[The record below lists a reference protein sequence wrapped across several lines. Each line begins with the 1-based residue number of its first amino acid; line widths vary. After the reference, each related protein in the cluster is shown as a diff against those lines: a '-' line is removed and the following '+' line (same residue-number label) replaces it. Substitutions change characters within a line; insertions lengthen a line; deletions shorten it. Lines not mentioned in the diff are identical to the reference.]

1 MHSKNFILQKLSPFK
16 NYKKVIT
23 TEQTTKDIVNGIV
36 DTHYQWNSEYDKIS
50 KYFLG
55 ADVEETAKNVWEFL
69 KNNVPYYIESSSNQT
84 LRSPA
89 AIVSM
94 PGDCK
99 SFALFTNGIFS
110 SLQRKGLMNVPVA
123 YRFASYKDN
132 VKEPGHVFAVL
143 YPGTKNEIW
152 IDPVLDRFDDKSK
165 QPTFYK
171 DKKVKMSLI
180 ALSGIENNYS
190 AQSKY
195 NEMSA
200 YRDQLVRDRDRLLIS
215 GKIKPGGSKEL
226 EYKVAIN
233 KVTRALQNMPQI
245 SGFFD
250 NFFGGSQNQS
260 NPSNLSQNLKQSG
273 TNILQSAGTGILME
287 GGKQVLN
294 ALLTKEGVTPDF
306 FSQFPFLTA
315 FDNST
320 FKWKSRLPLLSKMTP
335 NQRVAFYIQK
345 MQDNAEFE
353 DAPQQYFELFGRSTG
368 NTKSGFSDLGQVSR
382 DVAQLFND
390 TLNQKYFKGKSVFY
404 VGNSPRNLS
413 DYTISTLLS
422 KPPLS
427 DDFSGSGSG
436 TQKAGM
442 NIALTLGLV
451 AGAFLLV
458 KSFAKK

>member
-23 TEQTTKDIVNGIV
+23 TEQSTKDIVNGIV

-99 SFALFTNGIFS
+99 SYALFTNGIFS

-132 VKEPGHVFAVL
+132 VKEPGHVFSVL

-152 IDPVLDRFDDKSK
+152 IDPVLDRFNDKSK
-165 QPTFYK
+165 QPTFFK

-180 ALSGIENNYS
+180 ALSGVDDNYS
-190 AQSKY
+190 AKAKF

-200 YRDQLVRDRDRLLIS
+200 YRDKLVRDRDWLLIN

-233 KVTRALQNMPQI
+233 KVTRALQDMPQI

-250 NFFGGSQNQS
+250 DFFGGSQNED
-260 NPSNLSQNLKQSG
+260 NQNNFGQNQQA
-273 TNILQSAGTGILME
+273 TGTGILFQ
-287 GGKQVLN
+287 GGKEVLN

-320 FKWKSRLPLLSKMTP
+320 FKWKSRLPLLAKMTP

-345 MQDNAEFE
+345 MQDNASFE
-353 DAPQQYFELFGRSTG
+353 DAPQQYFELFGRASG
-368 NTKSGFSDLGQVSR
+368 TKSGFSDIGQVSR

-427 DDFSGSGSG
+427 QDSTGSG
-436 TQKAGM
+436 TTQRAGM
-442 NIALTLGLV
+442 NIAVTLGLV

>member
-23 TEQTTKDIVNGIV
+23 TDQSTKDIVNGII
-36 DTHYQWNSEYDKIS
+36 DTHYKWDSEYDKIS
-50 KYFLG
+50 QYFVG

-69 KNNVPYYIESSSNQT
+69 KNNVPYYIESSNNQT

-99 SFALFTNGIFS
+99 SYSLFSNGIFS
-110 SLQRKGLMNVPVA
+110 SLSRKGIMKVPYA
-123 YRFASYKDN
+123 FRFASYKDN
-132 VKEPGHVFAVL
+132 VKEPGHVFSVL

-165 QPTFYK
+165 QPTFFK
-171 DKKVKMSLI
+171 DKNSKMSLI
-180 ALSGIENNYS
+180 ALSGVDTNYS
-190 AQSKY
+190 AKTKF

-200 YRDQLVRDRDRLLIS
+200 YRDQLVRDRDMLLNS

-233 KVTRALQNMPQI
+233 KVTRAIQNMPQI
-245 SGFFD
+245 NGLFD
-250 NFFGGSQNQS
+250 DFFGGGENED
-260 NPSNLSQNLKQSG
+260 NKNNFKENLQA
-273 TNILQSAGTGILME
+273 TGTGLLVQ
-287 GGKQVLN
+287 GGKEVLN

-320 FKWKSRLPLLSKMTP
+320 FKWKSRLPLLAKMTP

-353 DAPQQYFELFGRSTG
+353 DAPQQYFELFGRSSG
-368 NTKSGFSDLGQVSR
+368 TKSGISDVGQVSK
-382 DVAQLFND
+382 DVAKLFND
-390 TLNQKYFKGKSVFY
+390 TLNEKYFKGSSVY
-404 VGNSPRNLS
+404 NVRNTPRNLN
-413 DYTISTLLS
+413 DYSINLLLS
-422 KPPLS
+422 KPSLS
-427 DDFSGSGSG
+427 DNGSGSG

-458 KSFAKK
+458 KQFAKK

>member
-23 TEQTTKDIVNGIV
+23 TDQSTKDIVNGII
-36 DTHYQWNSEYDKIS
+36 DTHYQWDSEYDKIS

-69 KNNVPYYIESSSNQT
+69 KNNVPYYIESSANQT

-99 SFALFTNGIFS
+99 SFSLFSNGIFS
-110 SLQRKGLMNVPVA
+110 SLNRKGLTNVPVA

-132 VKEPGHVFAVL
+132 VKEPGHVFSVL

-152 IDPVLDRFDDKSK
+152 IDPVLDRFNDKSK

-180 ALSGIENNYS
+180 ALSGVDTNYS
-190 AQSKY
+190 AQTKF

-200 YRDQLVRDRDRLLIS
+200 YRDQLVRDRDWLLIN

-233 KVTRALQNMPQI
+233 KVTRALQDMPQI

-260 NPSNLSQNLKQSG
+260 NSSNLSQNLRQTG
-273 TNILQSAGTGILME
+273 TGILQNAGTGILME

-320 FKWKSRLPLLSKMTP
+320 FKWKSRLPLLAKMTP

-353 DAPQQYFELFGRSTG
+353 DAPQQYFELFGRSAG

-427 DDFSGSGSG
+427 QDSTGSG
-436 TQKAGM
+436 TTQRAGM
-442 NIALTLGLV
+442 NIAVTLGLV

>member
-23 TEQTTKDIVNGIV
+23 TDQSTKDIVNGIV
-36 DTHYQWNSEYDKIS
+36 DTHYKWDSEYDKIS
-50 KYFLG
+50 QYFVG
-55 ADVEETAKNVWEFL
+55 ADVEDTAKNVWEFL

-99 SFALFTNGIFS
+99 SYALFTNGIFS
-110 SLQRKGLMNVPVA
+110 SLARKGIMNVPVA
-123 YRFASYKDN
+123 YRFASYKEGI
-132 VKEPGHVFAVL
+132 KEPGHVFAVL

-180 ALSGIENNYS
+180 ALSGIDNSYS
-190 AQSKY
+190 AQQKFK
-195 NEMSA
+195 EMSA
-200 YRDQLVRDRDRLLIS
+200 YRDQLVRDRDFLLIN

-250 NFFGGSQNQS
+250 DIFGGSQNQG
-260 NPSNLSQNLKQSG
+260 NQTNLSQNLRNTG
-273 TNILQSAGTGILME
+273 TGILQSAGTGILME

-320 FKWKSRLPLLSKMTP
+320 FKWKSRLPLLAKMTP

-353 DAPQQYFELFGRSTG
+353 DAPQQYFELFGRASG
-368 NTKSGFSDLGQVSR
+368 TKSGFSDVGQVSR

-390 TLNQKYFKGKSVFY
+390 TLNEKYFQGKSVFN
-404 VGNSPRNLS
+404 VRGVPRNRA
-413 DYTISTLLS
+413 DYSISTIIS
-422 KPPLS
+422 KPPIS
-427 DDFSGSGSG
+427 DVATDSSG

-442 NIALTLGLV
+442 NIAVTLGLV
-451 AGAFLLV
+451 AAGFLLV
-458 KSFAKK
+458 KQFAKK

>member
-23 TEQTTKDIVNGIV
+23 TDQSTKDIVNGII
-36 DTHYQWNSEYDKIS
+36 DTHYKWDNEYDKIS
-50 KYFLG
+50 QYFVG
-55 ADVEETAKNVWEFL
+55 ADEEETAKNVWEFL
-69 KNNVPYYIESSSNQT
+69 KKNVPYYIESSEHQT

-89 AIVSM
+89 AIISM

-99 SFALFTNGIFS
+99 SYSLAINGIFS
-110 SLQRKGLMNVPVA
+110 SLARKGIMNVPIA
-123 YRFASYKDN
+123 YRFASYKEG
-132 VKEPGHVFAVL
+132 VKEPGHVFSVL

-165 QPTFYK
+165 QPTFFK

-190 AQSKY
+190 AKAKF

-200 YRDQLVRDRDRLLIS
+200 YRDQLVRDRDMLLNS
-215 GKIKPGGSKEL
+215 GKIKSGGSKEL

-250 NFFGGSQNQS
+250 DFFGGSQNE
-260 NPSNLSQNLKQSG
+260 NNERQNQQPG
-273 TNILQSAGTGILME
+273 GVQNILIQGSKE
-287 GGKQVLN
+287 VLN

-320 FKWKSRLPLLSKMTP
+320 FKWKSRMPLLVKMTP

-353 DAPQQYFELFGRSTG
+353 DAPQQYFELFGRSSG
-368 NTKSGFSDLGQVSR
+368 TKSGISDVGQVSK

-390 TLNQKYFKGKSVFY
+390 TLNQKYFQGKSVFN
-404 VGNSPRNLS
+404 VRGVPRNRT
-413 DYTISTLLS
+413 DYSINTLIS
-422 KPPLS
+422 KAPLS
-427 DDFSGSGSG
+427 SGTGGSG
-436 TQKAGM
+436 TQKSGM

>member
-23 TEQTTKDIVNGIV
+23 TDQSTKDIVNGII
-36 DTHYQWNSEYDKIS
+36 DTHYKWDKEYDKIS
-50 KYFLG
+50 QYFVG

-69 KNNVPYYIESSSNQT
+69 KNNVPYYIESSNNQT

-99 SFALFTNGIFS
+99 SYSLFINGVFS
-110 SLQRKGLMNVPVA
+110 SLARKGILNVPYA
-123 YRFASYKDN
+123 FRFASYKEGI
-132 VKEPGHVFAVL
+132 KEPGHVFSVL

-152 IDPVLDRFDDKSK
+152 IDPVLDRFNDKSK
-165 QPTFYK
+165 QPTFFK
-171 DKKVKMSLI
+171 DKNSKMSLI
-180 ALSGIENNYS
+180 ALSGVDNNYS
-190 AQSKY
+190 AKAKFD
-195 NEMSA
+195 EMSA
-200 YRDQLVRDRDRLLIS
+200 YRDQLVRDRDRLLNS
-215 GKIKPGGSKEL
+215 GKIKSGGSKEL

-245 SGFFD
+245 NGFFD
-250 NFFGGSQNQS
+250 NFFANSQNEDNQ
-260 NPSNLSQNLKQSG
+260 NNFSQNIQA
-273 TNILQSAGTGILME
+273 TGTGILVE
-287 GGKQVLN
+287 GGKEVLN

-320 FKWKSRLPLLSKMTP
+320 FKWKSRMPLLVKMTP

-345 MQDNAEFE
+345 MQDGAEFE
-353 DAPQQYFELFGRSTG
+353 DAPQQYFELFGRSSG
-368 NTKSGFSDLGQVSR
+368 TKSGISDVGQVSR

-390 TLNQKYFKGKSVFY
+390 TLNQKYFQGKSVFN
-404 VGNSPRNLS
+404 VNGSPRNKT
-413 DYTISTLLS
+413 DYSINTLIS
-422 KPPLS
+422 KAPLS
-427 DDFSGSGSG
+427 SGNGGSG
-436 TQKAGM
+436 TQRAGM
-442 NIALTLGLV
+442 NIGLTLGLV
-451 AGAFLLV
+451 AGAFLLI

>member
-69 KNNVPYYIESSSNQT
+69 KNNVPYYIESSNNQT

-99 SFALFTNGIFS
+99 SYALFTNGIFS
-110 SLQRKGLMNVPVA
+110 SLQRKGLINVPVS

-152 IDPVLDRFDDKSK
+152 IDPVLDRFNDRSK
-165 QPTFYK
+165 QPTFFK

-190 AQSKY
+190 AKAKF

-200 YRDQLVRDRDRLLIS
+200 YRDQLVRDRDWLLIN

-226 EYKVAIN
+226 QYKVAIN
-233 KVTRALQNMPQI
+233 KVTKALQDMPQI
-245 SGFFD
+245 SGFLD
-250 NFFGGSQNQS
+250 DFFGGSQNQ
-260 NPSNLSQNLKQSG
+260 NNQNSQS
-273 TNILQSAGTGILME
+273 TGTGILFE

-320 FKWKSRLPLLSKMTP
+320 FKWKSRLPLLAKMTP

-345 MQDNAEFE
+345 MQDGATFE
-353 DAPQQYFELFGRSTG
+353 DAPQQYFELFGRSSG
-368 NTKSGFSDLGQVSR
+368 TKSGFSDVGQVSK
-382 DVAQLFND
+382 DVAELFNGYV
-390 TLNQKYFKGKSVFY
+390 NKYYFKNKDVFN
-404 VGNSPRNLS
+404 VGNTTRNKS
-413 DYTISTLLS
+413 DYTISTLFA
-422 KPPLS
+422 KPSLS
-427 DDFSGSGSG
+427 DDGSGSDAG
-436 TQKAGM
+436 TKQAGM
-442 NIALTLGLV
+442 NMALTLGLA
-451 AGAFLLV
+451 AGAFLLI
-458 KSFAKK
+458 K

>member
-1 MHSKNFILQKLSPFK
+1 MHSKNFILQKLSPFR

-23 TEQTTKDIVNGIV
+23 TEQSTKDIVNGIV
-36 DTHYQWNSEYDKIS
+36 DTHYQWDSEYDKIS

-55 ADVEETAKNVWEFL
+55 ENVEETAKNVWEFL
-69 KNNVPYYIESSSNQT
+69 KNNVPYYIESSANQT

-94 PGDCK
+94 AADCK
-99 SFALFTNGIFS
+99 SYSLFSNGIFS

-132 VKEPGHVFAVL
+132 VKEPGHVFSVL

-152 IDPVLDRFDDKSK
+152 IDPVLDRFNDKSK
-165 QPTFYK
+165 QPTFFK

-180 ALSGIENNYS
+180 ALSGVEDNYS
-190 AQSKY
+190 AKAKF

-200 YRDQLVRDRDRLLIS
+200 YRDKLVRDRDWLLIN

-233 KVTRALQNMPQI
+233 KVTRALQDMPQI

-250 NFFGGSQNQS
+250 NFFGGNQNEDNQNNFGQNQ
-260 NPSNLSQNLKQSG
+260 QA
-273 TNILQSAGTGILME
+273 TGTGILFQ
-287 GGKQVLN
+287 GGKEVLN

-320 FKWKSRLPLLSKMTP
+320 FKWKSRLPLLAKMTP

-353 DAPQQYFELFGRSTG
+353 DAPQQYFELFGRASG
-368 NTKSGFSDLGQVSR
+368 TKSGFSDIGQVSR

-390 TLNQKYFKGKSVFY
+390 TLNQKYFKGKSVIN
-404 VGNSPRNLS
+404 VGNSTRNLS

-427 DDFSGSGSG
+427 DDFSGSG

-458 KSFAKK
+458 KQFAKK

>member
-23 TEQTTKDIVNGIV
+23 TEQSTKDIVNGIV

-99 SFALFTNGIFS
+99 SYALFTNGIFS

-132 VKEPGHVFAVL
+132 VKEPGHVFSVL

-152 IDPVLDRFDDKSK
+152 IDPVLDRFNDKSK
-165 QPTFYK
+165 QPTFFK

-180 ALSGIENNYS
+180 ALSGVEDNYS
-190 AQSKY
+190 AKAKF
-195 NEMSA
+195 NEMSD
-200 YRDQLVRDRDRLLIS
+200 YRDKLVRDRDWLLIN

-233 KVTRALQNMPQI
+233 KVTKALQDMPQI
-245 SGFFD
+245 SGFADILKNVTNVGNKASDLANPVKLGFD
-250 NFFGGSQNQS
+250 AVSTLVSLFSNRPNPNDWKGWDASDVRINAPRGTNAINWVINDGDSVQNEALNLVRYIQANGTDNILGYSKWFNRNITIEDVADKLSRGGFQQEAQE
-260 NPSNLSQNLKQSG
+260 LVKQS
-273 TNILQSAGTGILME
+273 
-287 GGKQVLN
+287 KQI
-294 ALLTKEGVTPDF
+294 F
-306 FSQFPFLTA
+306 Q
-315 FDNST
+315 
-320 FKWKSRLPLLSKMTP
+320 
-335 NQRVAFYIQK
+335 
-345 MQDNAEFE
+345 
-353 DAPQQYFELFGRSTG
+353 
-368 NTKSGFSDLGQVSR
+368 
-382 DVAQLFND
+382 
-390 TLNQKYFKGKSVFY
+390 
-404 VGNSPRNLS
+404 
-413 DYTISTLLS
+413 
-422 KPPLS
+422 
-427 DDFSGSGSG
+427 GSG

>member
-23 TEQTTKDIVNGIV
+23 TEQSTKDIVNGIV
-36 DTHYQWNSEYDKIS
+36 DTHYQWDSEYDKIS

-99 SFALFTNGIFS
+99 SYALFTNGIFS
-110 SLQRKGLMNVPVA
+110 SLNRKGLTNVPVA

-132 VKEPGHVFAVL
+132 VKEPGHVFSVL

-152 IDPVLDRFDDKSK
+152 IDPVLDRFNDKSK

-180 ALSGIENNYS
+180 ALSGVDTNYS
-190 AQSKY
+190 AQTKF

-200 YRDQLVRDRDRLLIS
+200 YRDQLVRDRDWLLIN

-233 KVTRALQNMPQI
+233 KVTRALQDMPQI

-250 NFFGGSQNQS
+250 NFFGGSQNQE
-260 NPSNLSQNLKQSG
+260 NQNNQRQTG
-273 TNILQSAGTGILME
+273 TGILQNAGTGILME

-320 FKWKSRLPLLSKMTP
+320 FKWKSRLPLLAKMTP

-345 MQDNAEFE
+345 MQDNASFE
-353 DAPQQYFELFGRSTG
+353 DAPQQYFELFGRASG
-368 NTKSGFSDLGQVSR
+368 TKSGFSDIGQVSR

-427 DDFSGSGSG
+427 EDSTGSG
-436 TQKAGM
+436 TTERAGM

-458 KSFAKK
+458 KQFAKK

>member
-23 TEQTTKDIVNGIV
+23 TDQSTKDIVNGIV
-36 DTHYQWNSEYDKIS
+36 DTHYKWDSEYDKIS
-50 KYFLG
+50 QYFVG

-99 SFALFTNGIFS
+99 SYALFTNGVFS
-110 SLQRKGLMNVPVA
+110 SLARKGIMNVPVA
-123 YRFASYKDN
+123 YRFASYKEG

-180 ALSGIENNYS
+180 ALSGIDTNYS
-190 AQSKY
+190 AQQKFK
-195 NEMSA
+195 EMSA
-200 YRDQLVRDRDRLLIS
+200 YRDKLVSDRDRLLIS

-233 KVTRALQNMPQI
+233 KVTRQLQNMPQI

-250 NFFGGSQNQS
+250 NFFASSQNQD
-260 NPSNLSQNLKQSG
+260 NQNNFRENLQA
-273 TNILQSAGTGILME
+273 TGTGILVQ
-287 GGKQVLN
+287 GGKEVLN

-320 FKWKSRLPLLSKMTP
+320 FKWKSRMPLLAKMTP

-345 MQDNAEFE
+345 MEDNASFE
-353 DAPQQYFELFGRSTG
+353 DAPQQYFELFGRASG
-368 NTKSGFSDLGQVSR
+368 TKSGFSDVGQVSR

-390 TLNQKYFKGKSVFY
+390 TLNKKYFQGKSVFN
-404 VGNSPRNLS
+404 VNGSPRNRT
-413 DYTISTLLS
+413 DYSINTLIS
-422 KPPLS
+422 KPPIS
-427 DDFSGSGSG
+427 DATGGSG

-442 NIALTLGLV
+442 NIAVTLGLV
-451 AGAFLLV
+451 AAGFLLV
-458 KSFAKK
+458 KQFAKK

>member
-23 TEQTTKDIVNGIV
+23 TEQSTKDIVNGIV
-36 DTHYQWNSEYDKIS
+36 DTHYQWDSEYDKIS

-69 KNNVPYYIESSSNQT
+69 KNNVPYYIESSNNQT

-99 SFALFTNGIFS
+99 SYALFINGIFS
-110 SLQRKGLMNVPVA
+110 SLQRKGLLNVPVA

-132 VKEPGHVFAVL
+132 VKEPGHVFSVL

-152 IDPVLDRFDDKSK
+152 IDPVLDRFNDKSK
-165 QPTFYK
+165 QPTFFK

-180 ALSGIENNYS
+180 ALSGIDTNYS
-190 AQSKY
+190 AKAKF

-200 YRDQLVRDRDRLLIS
+200 YRDQLVRDRDMLLIS

-250 NFFGGSQNQS
+250 DFFGSSENDDNQNNFGQNQ
-260 NPSNLSQNLKQSG
+260 QA
-273 TNILQSAGTGILME
+273 TGTGILFQ
-287 GGKQVLN
+287 GGKEVLN

-320 FKWKSRLPLLSKMTP
+320 FKWKSRLPLLAKMTP
-335 NQRVAFYIQK
+335 NQRVAYYIQK

-353 DAPQQYFELFGRSTG
+353 DAPQQYFELFGRASG
-368 NTKSGFSDLGQVSR
+368 TKSGFSDIGQVSR

-427 DDFSGSGSG
+427 DDSSGSG

>member
-1 MHSKNFILQKLSPFK
+1 LHSKNFILQKLSPFK

-23 TEQTTKDIVNGIV
+23 TDQSTKDIVNGII
-36 DTHYQWNSEYDKIS
+36 DTHYKWDSEYDKIS
-50 KYFLG
+50 QYFVG

-69 KNNVPYYIESSSNQT
+69 KNNVPYYIESSNNQT

-99 SFALFTNGIFS
+99 SYSLFINGVFS
-110 SLQRKGLMNVPVA
+110 SLARKGILNVPYA
-123 YRFASYKDN
+123 FRFASYKEGI
-132 VKEPGHVFAVL
+132 KEPGHVFSVL

-152 IDPVLDRFDDKSK
+152 IDPVLDRFNDKSK
-165 QPTFYK
+165 QPTFFK
-171 DKKVKMSLI
+171 DKNSKMSLI
-180 ALSGIENNYS
+180 ALSGVDNNYS
-190 AQSKY
+190 AKAKFD
-195 NEMSA
+195 EMSA
-200 YRDQLVRDRDRLLIS
+200 YRDQLVRDRDMLLNS
-215 GKIKPGGSKEL
+215 GKIKSGGSKEL

-245 SGFFD
+245 NGFFD
-250 NFFGGSQNQS
+250 NFFGGSQNEDNENNERENQL
-260 NPSNLSQNLKQSG
+260 PG
-273 TNILQSAGTGILME
+273 GIQDMLIQ
-287 GGKQVLN
+287 GGKEVLN

-320 FKWKSRLPLLSKMTP
+320 FKWKSRMPLLVKMTP

-353 DAPQQYFELFGRSTG
+353 DAPQQYFELFGRASG
-368 NTKSGFSDLGQVSR
+368 TKSGISDVGQVSK

-390 TLNQKYFKGKSVFY
+390 TLNQKYFQGKSVFN
-404 VGNSPRNLS
+404 VRGVPRNRT
-413 DYTISTLLS
+413 DYSINTLIS
-422 KPPLS
+422 KAPLS
-427 DDFSGSGSG
+427 SGTGGSG

-442 NIALTLGLV
+442 NIAVTLGLV
-451 AGAFLLV
+451 AAGFLLV
-458 KSFAKK
+458 KQFAKK

>member
-23 TEQTTKDIVNGIV
+23 TEQSTKDIVNGIV

-99 SFALFTNGIFS
+99 SYALFTNGIFS

-132 VKEPGHVFAVL
+132 VKEPGHVFSVL

-152 IDPVLDRFDDKSK
+152 IDPVLDRFNDKSK
-165 QPTFYK
+165 QPTFFK

-180 ALSGIENNYS
+180 ALSGVEDNYS
-190 AQSKY
+190 AKAKF

-200 YRDQLVRDRDRLLIS
+200 YRDKLVRDRDWLLIN

-233 KVTRALQNMPQI
+233 KVTRALQDMPQI

-250 NFFGGSQNQS
+250 DFFGDSQNED
-260 NPSNLSQNLKQSG
+260 NQNNFGQNQQA
-273 TNILQSAGTGILME
+273 TGTGILFQ
-287 GGKQVLN
+287 GGKEVLN

-320 FKWKSRLPLLSKMTP
+320 FKWKSRLPLLAKMTP

-345 MQDNAEFE
+345 MQDNASFE
-353 DAPQQYFELFGRSTG
+353 DAPQQYFELFGRASG
-368 NTKSGFSDLGQVSR
+368 TKSGFSDIGQVSR

-427 DDFSGSGSG
+427 QDSTGSG
-436 TQKAGM
+436 TTQRAGM
-442 NIALTLGLV
+442 NIAVTLGLV

>member
-1 MHSKNFILQKLSPFK
+1 LHSKNFILQKLSPFK

-23 TEQTTKDIVNGIV
+23 TDQSTKDIVNGII
-36 DTHYQWNSEYDKIS
+36 DTHYKWDSEYDKIS
-50 KYFLG
+50 QYFVG

-99 SFALFTNGIFS
+99 SYALFTNGIFS
-110 SLQRKGLMNVPVA
+110 SLERKGIMNVPVA
-123 YRFASYKDN
+123 YRFASYKEGI
-132 VKEPGHVFAVL
+132 KEPGHVFAVL

-165 QPTFYK
+165 QPTFFK

-190 AQSKY
+190 AKAKF

-200 YRDQLVRDRDRLLIS
+200 YRDQLVRDRDRLLNS
-215 GKIKPGGSKEL
+215 GKIKSGGSKEL

-250 NFFGGSQNQS
+250 DIFGNTENQDNQNNFSRNNQ
-260 NPSNLSQNLKQSG
+260 
-273 TNILQSAGTGILME
+273 TTGTGIIVQS
-287 GGKQVLN
+287 GKEVLN

-320 FKWKSRLPLLSKMTP
+320 FKWKSRMPLLAKMTP

-345 MQDNAEFE
+345 MQDNASFE
-353 DAPQQYFELFGRSTG
+353 DAPQQYFELFGRASG
-368 NTKSGFSDLGQVSR
+368 TKSGFSDIGQVSR

-422 KPPLS
+422 RPPLTEDS
-427 DDFSGSGSG
+427 TGSGT

-442 NIALTLGLV
+442 NIALTIGLV
-451 AGAFLLV
+451 AGAFLLIR
-458 KSFAKK
+458 KFGKK

>member
-23 TEQTTKDIVNGIV
+23 TEQSTKDIVNGIV
-36 DTHYQWNSEYDKIS
+36 DTHYQWDSEYDKIS

-99 SFALFTNGIFS
+99 SYALFTNGIFS
-110 SLQRKGLMNVPVA
+110 SLNRKGLTNVPVA

-132 VKEPGHVFAVL
+132 VKEPGHVFSVL

-152 IDPVLDRFDDKSK
+152 IDPVLDRFNDKSK
-165 QPTFYK
+165 QPTFFK

-180 ALSGIENNYS
+180 ALSGVEDNYS
-190 AQSKY
+190 AKAKF

-200 YRDQLVRDRDRLLIS
+200 YRDKLVRDRDWLLIN

-233 KVTRALQNMPQI
+233 KVTRALQDMPQI

-250 NFFGGSQNQS
+250 DFFGGSQNDDNQ
-260 NPSNLSQNLKQSG
+260 NNFSQNQQA
-273 TNILQSAGTGILME
+273 TGTGILFQ
-287 GGKQVLN
+287 GGKEVLN

-320 FKWKSRLPLLSKMTP
+320 FKWKSRLPLLAKMTP

-345 MQDNAEFE
+345 MQDNASFE
-353 DAPQQYFELFGRSTG
+353 DAPQQYFELFGRASG
-368 NTKSGFSDLGQVSR
+368 TKSGFSDIGQVSR

-427 DDFSGSGSG
+427 QDSTGSG
-436 TQKAGM
+436 TTQRAGM

-458 KSFAKK
+458 KQFAKK

>member
-1 MHSKNFILQKLSPFK
+1 LHSKNFILQKLSPFR

-23 TEQTTKDIVNGIV
+23 TEQSTKDIVNGIV
-36 DTHYQWNSEYDKIS
+36 DTHYQWDSEYDKIS

-55 ADVEETAKNVWEFL
+55 ENVEETAKNVWEFL
-69 KNNVPYYIESSSNQT
+69 KNNVPYYIESSANQT

-94 PGDCK
+94 AADCK
-99 SFALFTNGIFS
+99 SYSLFSNGIFS

-132 VKEPGHVFAVL
+132 VKEPGHVFSVL

-152 IDPVLDRFDDKSK
+152 IDPVLDRFNDKSK
-165 QPTFYK
+165 QPTFFK

-180 ALSGIENNYS
+180 ALSGVEDNYS
-190 AQSKY
+190 AKAKF

-200 YRDQLVRDRDRLLIS
+200 YRDKLVRDRDWLLIN

-233 KVTRALQNMPQI
+233 KVTRALQDMPQI

-250 NFFGGSQNQS
+250 NFFGGNQNEDNQNNFGQNQ
-260 NPSNLSQNLKQSG
+260 QA
-273 TNILQSAGTGILME
+273 TGTGILFQ
-287 GGKQVLN
+287 GGKEVLN

-320 FKWKSRLPLLSKMTP
+320 FKWKSRLPLLAKMTP

-353 DAPQQYFELFGRSTG
+353 DAPQQYFELFGRASG
-368 NTKSGFSDLGQVSR
+368 TKSGFSDIGQVSR

-390 TLNQKYFKGKSVFY
+390 TLNQKYFKGKSVIN
-404 VGNSPRNLS
+404 VGNSTRNLS

-427 DDFSGSGSG
+427 DDFSGSG

-458 KSFAKK
+458 KQFAKK

>member
-1 MHSKNFILQKLSPFK
+1 LHSKNFILQKLSPFK

-23 TEQTTKDIVNGIV
+23 TDQSTKDIVNGII
-36 DTHYQWNSEYDKIS
+36 DTHYKWDSEYDKIS
-50 KYFLG
+50 QYFVG

-69 KNNVPYYIESSSNQT
+69 KNNVPYYIESSNNQT

-99 SFALFTNGIFS
+99 SYSLFINGVFS
-110 SLQRKGLMNVPVA
+110 SLARKGIMKVPYA
-123 YRFASYKDN
+123 FRFASYKEGI
-132 VKEPGHVFAVL
+132 KEPGHVFSVL

-152 IDPVLDRFDDKSK
+152 IDPVLDRFNDKSK
-165 QPTFYK
+165 QPTFFK
-171 DKKVKMSLI
+171 DKNSKMSLI
-180 ALSGIENNYS
+180 ALSGVENNYS
-190 AQSKY
+190 AKAKFD
-195 NEMSA
+195 EMSA
-200 YRDQLVRDRDRLLIS
+200 YRDQLVRDRDMLLNS
-215 GKIKPGGSKEL
+215 GKIKSGGSKEL

-245 SGFFD
+245 NGFFD
-250 NFFGGSQNQS
+250 NFFGGSQNEGSQT
-260 NPSNLSQNLKQSG
+260 NLSQNLKSTGQGLLQNAGS
-273 TNILQSAGTGILME
+273 NILMQGGTA
-287 GGKQVLN
+287 VLN

-320 FKWKSRLPLLSKMTP
+320 FKWKSRLPLLAKMSP

-353 DAPQQYFELFGRSTG
+353 DAPQQYFELFGRASG
-368 NTKSGFSDLGQVSR
+368 TKSGFSDVGQVSR

-390 TLNQKYFKGKSVFY
+390 TLNQKYFQGKSVFN
-404 VGNSPRNLS
+404 VRGTPRNRT
-413 DYTISTLLS
+413 DYSINTLIS
-422 KPPLS
+422 KAPLS
-427 DDFSGSGSG
+427 SETGGSG

-442 NIALTLGLV
+442 NIGITLGLV
-451 AGAFLLV
+451 AGAFLLIRQ
-458 KSFAKK
+458 FGKK

>member
-1 MHSKNFILQKLSPFK
+1 MHSKNFILQKLSPFR

-23 TEQTTKDIVNGIV
+23 TEQSTKDIVNGIV
-36 DTHYQWNSEYDKIS
+36 DTHYQWDSEYDKIS

-55 ADVEETAKNVWEFL
+55 ENVEETAKNVWEFL
-69 KNNVPYYIESSSNQT
+69 KNNVPYYIESSANQT

-94 PGDCK
+94 AADCK
-99 SFALFTNGIFS
+99 SYSLFSNGIFS

-132 VKEPGHVFAVL
+132 VKEPGHVFSVL

-152 IDPVLDRFDDKSK
+152 IDPVLDRFNDKSK
-165 QPTFYK
+165 QPTFFK

-180 ALSGIENNYS
+180 ALSGVEDNYS
-190 AQSKY
+190 AKAKF

-200 YRDQLVRDRDRLLIS
+200 YRDKLVRDRDWLLIN

-233 KVTRALQNMPQI
+233 KVTRALQDMPQI

-250 NFFGGSQNQS
+250 DFFGGSQNED
-260 NPSNLSQNLKQSG
+260 NQNNFGQNQQA
-273 TNILQSAGTGILME
+273 TGTGILFQ
-287 GGKQVLN
+287 GGKEVLN

-320 FKWKSRLPLLSKMTP
+320 FKWKSRLPLLAKMTP

-345 MQDNAEFE
+345 MQDNASFE
-353 DAPQQYFELFGRSTG
+353 DAPQQYFELFGRASG
-368 NTKSGFSDLGQVSR
+368 TKSGFSDIGQVSR